1 MTSRRSSGCGACVPE
16 LTIRRHHGRLL
27 CLGSRAK
34 ASTLRGRHHM
44 WAFCYLWAAGGHLT
58 VESVGI
64 SVWWSDF
71 SILQAFCKETQPD
84 NLLAKYLEQFHEAP
98 AII

>member
-1 MTSRRSSGCGACVPE
+1 MRRVCPRVDYTQAPWTVVMLRQSSQSVHASREASHVGILLLVGCWWV
-16 LTIRRHHGRLL
+16 
-27 CLGSRAK
+27 S
-34 ASTLRGRHHM
+34 
-44 WAFCYLWAAGGHLT
+44 GGHLT

-71 SILQAFCKETQPD
+71 SILQAFCKETQPN
-84 NLLAKYLEQFHEAP
+84 NLLPKYLEQFHEAP